1 MNGRIP
7 GNNLFDTRPSNILI
21 VPENIGGAEGARTP
35 DLYTAS
41 VYRSKGVVRD
51 TVILIGIHSIN
62 HCYINKIFILLI
74 YDSGRLISSDAELY
88 LKLISYG
95 PLFFI

>member
-41 VYRSKGVVRD
+41 VLPSKYD
-51 TVILIGIHSIN
+51 D
-62 HCYINKIFILLI
+62 LL
-74 YDSGRLISSDAELY
+74 
-88 LKLISYG
+88 
-95 PLFFI
+95 